1 MGQGEGATGKGEE
14 PLGRELPPQEG
25 VCALALLCGSYLE
38 VEHLAWDHLGA
49 NCVHCD
55 EDAELPTGDL
65 RVNTAA
71 LGSSAVACVLT
82 KGRRGL

>member
-1 MGQGEGATGKGEE
+1 MGQGGGATGQ
-14 PLGRELPPQEG
+14 RVAPQEG
-25 VCALALLCGSYLE
+25 VCALALLCWSYLE

-65 RVNTAA
+65 HVNTAA
-71 LGSSAVACVLT
+71 LVSSAVACVLV